1 LTNGAQEDPEEKQ
14 KTYFLLCPP
23 GEGKSDQAGSA

>member
-1 LTNGAQEDPEEKQ
+1 LTNGAQKDPEEKQ
-14 KTYFLLCPP
+14 KSSFFALPP